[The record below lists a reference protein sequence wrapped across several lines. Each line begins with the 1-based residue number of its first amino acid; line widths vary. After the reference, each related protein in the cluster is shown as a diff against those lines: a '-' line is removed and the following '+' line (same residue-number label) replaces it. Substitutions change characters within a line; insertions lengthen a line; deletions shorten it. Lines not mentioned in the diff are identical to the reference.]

1 MNTKFD
7 FVNLTESNQLLNI
20 TTENLN
26 PNLTMI
32 DSYIPIQTE
41 AFLGVKIYYLNI

>member
-20 TTENLN
+20 TSENQN
-26 PNLTMI
+26 PNLTML
-32 DSYIPIQTE
+32 DQYIPIQTE
-41 AFLGVKIYYLNI
+41 AYLGVKNIFF